1 MIAYIVT
8 IHVKPE
14 FADDFISA
22 SVENHRGTRTEPGN
36 LRFDLVRRVDDPA
49 VFLLYEVYESED
61 AVAAHKETAHYL
73 AWRETVADWMALPR
87 VGVKHVVVCPTEQTA
102 W

>member
-14 FADDFISA
+14 FADKFIA
-22 SVENHRGTRTEPGN
+22 ATVENHRGTRTEPGN
-36 LRFDLVRRVDDPA
+36 LRFDLVRSVDDPP
-49 VFLLYEVYESED
+49 VFLLYEVYESEE
-61 AVAAHKETAHYL
+61 AVAAHRDTAHYH
-73 AWRETVADWMALPR
+73 AWRETVADWMARPR
-87 VGVKHVVVCPTEQTA
+87 EGVKHEVVCPTDRTA

>member
-14 FADDFISA
+14 FADDFIAA
-22 SVENHRGTRTEPGN
+22 SVENHRGTRAEPGN

-61 AVAAHKETAHYL
+61 AVAAHKDTAHYL

-87 VGVKHVVVCPTEQTA
+87 EGVKHVVVCPTEQAA